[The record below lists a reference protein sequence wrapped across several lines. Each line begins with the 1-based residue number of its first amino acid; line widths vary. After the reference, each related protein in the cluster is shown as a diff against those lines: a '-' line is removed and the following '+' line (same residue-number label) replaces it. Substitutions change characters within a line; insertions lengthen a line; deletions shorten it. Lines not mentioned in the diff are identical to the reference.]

1 MSQEN
6 VEVVATS
13 WDLWLRRD
21 FDGWLDMIDP
31 DVEWDISAYPLP
43 DWPDRGKGRQE
54 WFRHLSAYLEAW
66 IDHTQ
71 EVQELI
77 DAGDDVVVVVRE
89 TARMRDSGA
98 TLDRNVNFVFTVPD
112 GRVVR
117 FRVFLTRDEAL
128 EAVGLREGDSLKGE

>member
-1 MSQEN
+1 MSREN
-6 VEVVATS
+6 MELVATS

-21 FDGWLDMIDP
+21 FDGWLDTIDA
-31 DVEWDISAYPLP
+31 DIEWDISAYPLP
-43 DWPDRGKGRQE
+43 DWPDRGKGREE
-54 WFRHLSAYLEAW
+54 WLRHLSAYLAAW

-71 EVQELI
+71 EVLELI

-98 TLDRNVNFVFTVPD
+98 TLDRNINFVFTVRD
-112 GRVVR
+112 GRAVR

-128 EAVGLREGDSLKGE
+128 EAVGLRE